1 MLEIKNLCKSY
12 DDNKVLDNISFNV
25 ENGEVVAIIGGSG
38 CGKSTLLRCIN
49 HIEELTSGEILFN
62 GTNIND
68 IPNYHQKV
76 GMVFQQFNLFPHLNV
91 LDNIILA
98 PVKLKIMNKT
108 EAIKKAR
115 KLLKDINLLDKE
127 KSYPNN
133 LSGGEQQRVA
143 IIRTL
148 MMNPDVILFDEPTS
162 SLDPEMT
169 KEVLELI
176 KKLVDTN
183 MTILIVSH
191 ELKFVKEV
199 SKRVIFLNKGKI
211 ASDNDV
217 KNTFNNAENKDLMK
231 FLSSIN

>member
-12 DDNKVLDNISFNV
+12 DDHKVLDNISLNIDKK
-25 ENGEVVAIIGGSG
+25 EVIAIIGGSG

-49 HIEELTSGEILFN
+49 HIEEITSGEILFN
-62 GTNIND
+62 GVNINE

-76 GMVFQQFNLFPHLNV
+76 GMVFQQFNLFPHLTV

-98 PVKLKIMNKT
+98 PVKLNIMSKE
-108 EAIKKAR
+108 EACKKAR
-115 KLLKDINLLDKE
+115 KLLKDINLLEKE
-127 KSYPNN
+127 KSYPSN

-176 KKLVDTN
+176 KKLTDTD

-191 ELKFVKEV
+191 ELNFVKDV
-199 SKRVIFLNKGKI
+199 AKRVIFLNKGKI
-211 ASDNDV
+211 ASDTDV
-217 KNTFNNAENKDLMK
+217 KHTFENSDNKELNK
-231 FLSSIN
+231 FLSNIN

>member
-25 ENGEVVAIIGGSG
+25 EKGEVVAIIGGSG

-211 ASDNDV
+211 ASDSSV
-217 KNTFNNAENKDLMK
+217 KNTFNNTENKELMK

>member
-1 MLEIKNLCKSY
+1 MLEIKSLCKSY

-25 ENGEVVAIIGGSG
+25 EKGEVVAIIGGSG

-211 ASDNDV
+211 ASDSSV
-217 KNTFNNAENKDLMK
+217 KNTFNNTENKELMK